1 MKEKSYF
8 EVLKEIER
16 DRDKCNKYERF
27 DVQLLLG
34 SICAKL
40 VEQVEKDEKVES
52 INYTIPIRDI
62 TVRRLKKSEGDSDGI
77 CEI

>member
-27 DVQLLLG
+27 DVQLSLG
-34 SICAKL
+34 AICAGLVKELQNDKKL
-40 VEQVEKDEKVES
+40 NE
-52 INYTIPIRDI
+52 INYTIPIGEQLYEI
-62 TVRRLKKSEGDSDGI
+62 SVRKKED
-77 CEI
+77 